1 MRPAPRGRDVNIS
14 GRFRTDGPVVL
25 ALLLDLDGT
34 LLQTLDA
41 IVASMNAALAEV
53 HEPPLMAHEL
63 RPLIGMPVER
73 QLDLLRGMTGPIVG
87 EITDRYY
94 VHFLGFVEAGL
105 PLYSGVPHTLAALA
119 DRPIG
124 TMTTRRREGA
134 RRMLE
139 VAGLDGYFRAIVGG
153 DDVARPKP
161 APDLPR
167 YGAQALGVRPED
179 CVVVGDAPVDIL
191 AGRAACTWT
200 VAATYG
206 YGDSRALREA
216 KPHAEIARFADLPKV
231 LGELEVHRRDAAG
244 DS

>member
-1 MRPAPRGRDVNIS
+1 MA
-14 GRFRTDGPVVL
+14 L

-34 LLQTLDA
+34 LLETLDA

-53 HEPPLMAHEL
+53 REPPLTSGEL

-73 QLDLLRGMTGPIVG
+73 QLDLLRGMHGPVVDG
-87 EITDRYY
+87 ITDSYY
-94 VHFLGFVEAGL
+94 EHFLGFVEAGL
-105 PLYSGVPHTLAALA
+105 PLYPGVSETLAALA

-124 TMTTRRREGA
+124 TMTTRRRDGA

-139 VAGLDGYFRAIVGG
+139 VARLDGYFRAIVGG
-153 DDVARPKP
+153 DEVPRPKP

-167 YGAQALGVRPED
+167 HGAKALGVRPED

-191 AGRAACTWT
+191 AGRAARTWT

-206 YGDSRALREA
+206 YGDPRALREA
-216 KPHAEIARFADLPKV
+216 KPHAEIARFADLPKA
-231 LGELEVHRRDAAG
+231 LEELEAYRGERPET
-244 DS
+244 S